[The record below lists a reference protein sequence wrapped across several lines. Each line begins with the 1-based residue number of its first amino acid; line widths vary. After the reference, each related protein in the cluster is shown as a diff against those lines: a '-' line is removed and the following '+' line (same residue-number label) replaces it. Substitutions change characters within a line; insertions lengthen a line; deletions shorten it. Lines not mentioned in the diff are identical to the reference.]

1 MNLQLNISDLTQQM
15 LHKEASE
22 KNSSISKVVSTLLE
36 NYFAMRQWRKSQES
50 ARQTLLDLAQ
60 DDIEIDMT
68 DDELM
73 DFINAEIKEMRQE
86 QRV

>member
-15 LHKEASE
+15 LQKEASE
-22 KNSSISKVVSTLLE
+22 KNASISKIVSTLLE

-86 QRV
+86 QRA